1 MRAFA
6 VSLPSLFVGSLL
18 ALPSF
23 ATSPLP
29 VDAVLKTQH
38 QCSPTLIIRAQALTK
53 AQIKDACQMLSQQ
66 EAKFHQLLNTH
77 NSPVK
82 HDNNTAMRANIYA
95 DADAYRTYVTA
106 HFNVPSDNGG
116 MYLEGLPDTPGNQAE
131 FVAYQKNGAIWN
143 LRHEYVHYL
152 DGRFNL
158 YGDFCASLHD
168 SHSAPEYCPKPA
180 PALPHLVWWSEGLA
194 EYLAQGDN
202 NIAAA
207 EHAAKGTYRLS
218 EIFNTSYEHNG
229 GSDRIY
235 RWGYLAVRFMM
246 EHHRD
251 KLETMLGFTR
261 KGDYPRYQALVREWG
276 TSMDEEFSLW
286 LKKIAKNV
294 QTAGTNSEK
303 ASLNY

>member
-1 MRAFA
+1 MRLHA
-6 VSLPSLFVGSLL
+6 LSLL
-18 ALPSF
+18 LLSPLAQ
-23 ATSPLP
+23 ATSPMP
-29 VDAVLKTQH
+29 VDAVLKIQH
-38 QCSPTLIIRAQALTK
+38 QCSPSLIIRAQALSQT
-53 AQIKDACQMLSQQ
+53 QIQDACEMLSKQ
-66 EAKFHQLLNTH
+66 EARFHELLGTLDK
-77 NSPVK
+77 PVK

-116 MYLEGLPDTPGNQAE
+116 MYLEGFPDKPGNQAE

-202 NIAAA
+202 NPAAA
-207 EHAAKGTYRLS
+207 KLAAQASYSLS
-218 EIFNTSYEHNG
+218 DIFNTSYEQNG
-229 GSDRIY
+229 GSDRVY

-251 KLETMLGFTR
+251 KLDSMLGFTR
-261 KGDYPRYQALVREWG
+261 KGDYPRYQALVHEWG
-276 TSMDEEFSLW
+276 TGMDEEFSLW

-303 ASLNY
+303 ASLN